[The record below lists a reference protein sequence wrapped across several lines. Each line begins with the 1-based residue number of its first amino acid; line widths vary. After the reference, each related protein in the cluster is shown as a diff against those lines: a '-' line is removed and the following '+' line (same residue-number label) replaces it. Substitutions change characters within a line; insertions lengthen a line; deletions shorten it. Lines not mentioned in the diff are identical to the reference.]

1 MLKDKKAIL
10 IVAILLIVIISGII
24 ITFTKGVNYNLS
36 YGQNTTIA
44 AYINTQIDLN
54 EIRDIVT
61 EVFGRDNSI
70 RKVDD
75 LNNYLLITVKSA
87 NDEQIDTFVTKINE
101 KYNLEITKD
110 NLNISN
116 NAKVGISDLVYPYI
130 IPVLIS
136 SAIILIY
143 FIVRYRKLGIPR
155 VIISSILTV
164 IGVQLI
170 YLSAYAITR
179 IPVNELTMSISMIL
193 FILSFILLIEKYEK
207 DSKINSESQK

>member
-10 IVAILLIVIISGII
+10 IVAILLIVVISGII
-24 ITFTKGVNYNLS
+24 ITFTKGMNYSLS
-36 YGQNTTIA
+36 YGKNTTIA
-44 AYINTQIDLN
+44 AYINTQIDLT
-54 EIRDIVT
+54 EIRNIVT
-61 EVFGRDNSI
+61 EVFGRNNSI
-70 RKVDD
+70 RKLED
-75 LNNYLLITVKSA
+75 LNNYLLVTVKSA
-87 NDEQIDTFVTKINE
+87 NDEQIDTFITKVNE

-110 NLNISN
+110 DLNISN
-116 NAKVGISDLVYPYI
+116 NAKVGIADLIYPYI

-143 FIVRYRKLGIPR
+143 FIIRYRKLGISR

-164 IGVQLI
+164 ICVQLI

-179 IPVNELTMSISMIL
+179 IPVNELTMPISMIL

-207 DSKINSESQK
+207 YSKINSESQK

>member
-10 IVAILLIVIISGII
+10 IVAILLIVVISGII
-24 ITFTKGVNYNLS
+24 ITFTKGMNYSLS

-44 AYINTQIDLN
+44 AYINTQIDLT
-54 EIRDIVT
+54 EIRNIVT
-61 EVFGRDNSI
+61 EVFGRNNNI
-70 RKVDD
+70 RKLED
-75 LNNYLLITVKSA
+75 LNNYLLVTVKSA
-87 NDEQIDTFVTKINE
+87 NDEQIDTFVTKVNE

-110 NLNISN
+110 DLNISN
-116 NAKVGISDLVYPYI
+116 NAKVGIADLIYPYI

-143 FIVRYRKLGIPR
+143 FIIRYRKLGISR

-179 IPVNELTMSISMIL
+179 IPVNELTMPISMIL
-193 FILSFILLIEKYEK
+193 FILSFILLIEKVEK
-207 DSKINSESQK
+207 